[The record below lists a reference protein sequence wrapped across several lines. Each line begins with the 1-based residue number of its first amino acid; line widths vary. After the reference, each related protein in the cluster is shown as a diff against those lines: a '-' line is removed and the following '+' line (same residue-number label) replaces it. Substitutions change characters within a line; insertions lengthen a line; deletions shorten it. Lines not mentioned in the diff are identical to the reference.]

1 MTYKTGTMY
10 IEVLRPIS
18 ITNENIFK
26 ASLVNIV
33 ISTKPSDKRKKES
46 LLEDFSK
53 FINFK
58 PNYNFKNL
66 WKWSVDHPEEFW
78 SKLWDYT
85 KIIGDKGQEI
95 IKYNKIFNKTKF
107 FPDSKLNYAENI
119 LKKRSPEI
127 AISFLSEKG
136 FEEEISWEQLYIN
149 VCKFSGYLKSIGLK
163 KGDRVAAYVP
173 NKIESIISFLACAK
187 NGIIWSSCSPDFGT
201 QGVVDRFKQIAPRIL
216 ITSDHYFYNGKKIN
230 ILEKVEGILK
240 QIPSI
245 KKTLVFAYNKKEEMN
260 FKNYFN
266 FEKVL
271 DQTEADESFERF
283 DFNHPIYVL
292 FSSGTTG
299 KPKCITHG
307 AGNVLIEHNKEF
319 MLHCDIRD
327 NEKLFYYTTTGWMMW
342 NWLVG
347 GLATGSSIFLFDGA
361 PVYPKIDILL
371 EYCQNKKINLFGVSA
386 KYIDHL
392 KNEKY
397 NSKNLDLSSIKI
409 ITSTGSPLAEESF
422 KYVYDNIKK
431 DVHLASI
438 AGGTDLVGCL
448 VLGNLFSD
456 VYMGE
461 IQGQSLGIDVDV
473 FTDEGKSVKDG
484 EKGELVVKKPFPSM
498 PVKFWS
504 DDDGQKY
511 HKAYFNRFKNIWHH
525 GDFIERTINNGFIMR
540 GRSDATLN
548 PGGVRIGTAEIYQQ
562 VEDIDFITEG
572 LVVGQDYKDDVR
584 IILFIT
590 TKNNEDLDDEKI
602 KSIKTKIRKNCS
614 PKHVPSIIIK
624 VPDIPRTKSGKIVE
638 LAVKKVIQGETINN
652 KEAIANPEALK
663 HFENIAQLK

>member
-1 MTYKTGTMY
+1 MNKP
-10 IEVLRPIS
+10 LWQPSQKLKQDS
-18 ITNENIFK
+18 I
-26 ASLVNIV
+26 LQ
-33 ISTKPSDKRKKES
+33 
-46 LLEDFSK
+46 DFCK
-53 FINFK
+53 FIDFPSSDSFK
-58 PNYNFKNL
+58 EL
-66 WKWSVDHPEEFW
+66 WQWSVKNPEEFW
-78 SKLWDYT
+78 SKFWDYS
-85 KIIGDKGQEI
+85 KIIGDKGSEI
-95 IKYNKIFNKTKF
+95 IKKDKIFNKSKF

-119 LKKRSPEI
+119 LKKKTNDI
-127 AISFLSEKG
+127 AINFLSEKG
-136 FEEEISWEQLYIN
+136 FEEHITWNHLYEK
-149 VCKFSGYLKSIGLK
+149 VCKFSNYLKKMSLK

-173 NKIESIISFLACAK
+173 NKIETIICFLACAK
-187 NGIIWSSCSPDFGT
+187 NGIIWSSCSPDFGA
-201 QGVVDRFKQIAPRIL
+201 QGVVDRFKQIEPKVL
-216 ITSDHYFYNGKKIN
+216 ITSDYYFYNGKKIN
-230 ILEKVEGILK
+230 ILDKVDEVLK

-245 KKTLVFAYNKKEEMN
+245 KKVIVYNYNKKEKENLKN
-260 FKNYFN
+260 FID
-266 FEKVL
+266 FEETLKIE
-271 DQTEADESFERF
+271 TDESFERF
-283 DFNHPIYVL
+283 EFNHPIYIL

-307 AGNVLIEHNKEF
+307 TGNVIIEHNKEF

-361 PVYPKIDILL
+361 PVYPKIDVLL

-392 KNEKY
+392 KNENY

-409 ITSTGSPLAEESF
+409 ITSTGSPLADESF

-448 VLGNLFSD
+448 VLGNLFSN
-456 VYMGE
+456 VHKGE

-473 FTDEGKSVKDG
+473 FTDEGKSAVDG
-484 EKGELVVKKPFPSM
+484 DKGELVVKQPFPSM
-498 PVKFWS
+498 PVKFWG

-511 HKAYFNRFKNIWHH
+511 HKAYFTRFKNIWHH
-525 GDFIERTINNGFIMR
+525 GDFIERTNKNGFIMR

-548 PGGVRIGTAEIYQQ
+548 PGGVRIGTSEIYQQ

-572 LVVGQDYKDDVR
+572 LVVGQDYDDDVR
-584 IILFIT
+584 IILFVT
-590 TKNNEDLDDEKI
+590 TKNNQEINDEKSKLI
-602 KSIKTKIRKNCS
+602 KSRIRKNCS
-614 PKHVPSIIIK
+614 PKHVPAIIIK
-624 VPDIPRTKSGKIVE
+624 VPEIPRTKSGKIVE
-638 LAVKKVIQGETINN
+638 LAVRKIINGEKINN

-663 HFENIAQLK
+663 FFEKLPQLKL

>member
-1 MTYKTGTMY
+1 M
-10 IEVLRPIS
+10 
-18 ITNENIFK
+18 N
-26 ASLVNIV
+26 
-33 ISTKPSDKRKKES
+33 KPLWQPSAKLKEKS
-46 LLEDFSK
+46 LLRDFCK

-58 PNYNFKNL
+58 SSNNFKEI
-66 WKWSVDHPEEFW
+66 WQWSIDNPEKFW
-78 SKLWDYT
+78 SKFWDYS
-85 KIIGDKGQEI
+85 KIIGDKGSEI
-95 IKYNKIFNKTKF
+95 IKKDKVFNKTKF
-107 FPDSKLNYAENI
+107 FPDSKLNYSENI
-119 LKKRSPEI
+119 LKIKSDEI
-127 AISFLSEKG
+127 AINFLSEKG
-136 FEEEISWEQLYIN
+136 FEENITWKDLYEK
-149 VCKFSGYLKSIGLK
+149 VCKFSSYLKELNLQK
-163 KGDRVAAYVP
+163 EDRVAAYVP
-173 NKIESIISFLACAK
+173 NKIESIVCFLACAK
-187 NGIIWSSCSPDFGT
+187 NGIIWSSCSPDFGV
-201 QGVVDRFKQIAPRIL
+201 QGVVDRFKQIEPKVL
-216 ITSDHYFYNGKKIN
+216 ITCDYYYYNGKKID
-230 ILEKVEGILK
+230 ILDKVEEILK

-245 KKTLVFAYNKKEEMN
+245 KKVIVFNYNKKERESLKN
-260 FKNYFN
+260 FIN
-266 FEKVL
+266 FEETLKNDL
-271 DQTEADESFERF
+271 DEVFERF
-283 DFNHPIYVL
+283 EFNHPIYIL

-307 AGNVLIEHNKEF
+307 SGNVLIEHNKEF
-319 MLHCDIRD
+319 MLHCDIRE

-361 PVYPKIDILL
+361 PVFPKIDILL

-397 NSKNLDLSSIKI
+397 NSKNLDLNSVKI

-456 VYMGE
+456 VHKGE

-473 FTDEGKSVKDG
+473 FTDDGKSTADG
-484 EKGELVVKKPFPSM
+484 DRGELVVKQPFPSM
-498 PVKFWS
+498 PVKFWD

-511 HKAYFNRFKNIWHH
+511 HKAYFTRFKNIWHH
-525 GDFIERTINNGFIMR
+525 GDFIERTDKNGFIMR

-548 PGGVRIGTAEIYQQ
+548 PGGVRIGTSEIYQQ
-562 VEDIDFITEG
+562 VESIDFITEG
-572 LVVGQDYKDDVR
+572 LVVGQDFDDDVR

-590 TKNNEDLDDEKI
+590 TKNNQEIDDEKI
-602 KSIKTKIRKNCS
+602 KFIKSKIRKNCS
-614 PKHVPSIIIK
+614 PKHVPNIIIRA
-624 VPDIPRTKSGKIVE
+624 PEIPRTKSGKIVE
-638 LAVKKVIQGETINN
+638 LAVRKIINGEKINN

-663 HFENIAQLK
+663 FFEKLPQLKL

>member
-1 MTYKTGTMY
+1 MKNFLW
-10 IEVLRPIS
+10 E
-18 ITNENIFK
+18 
-26 ASLVNIV
+26 
-33 ISTKPSDKRKKES
+33 PSRKKKEES

-53 FINFK
+53 FVNFK
-58 PNYNFKNL
+58 SNYNFKTF
-66 WKWSVDHPEEFW
+66 WKWTVDHPEEFW
-78 SKLWDYT
+78 SKFWDYS
-85 KIIGDKGQEI
+85 KIIGNKGKEI
-95 IKYNKIFNKTKF
+95 IKYNKIFNETKF

-119 LKKRSPEI
+119 LKKKTSEV
-127 AISFLSEKG
+127 AINFLSEKG
-136 FEEEISWEQLYIN
+136 FEEEISWDQLYN
-149 VCKFSGYLKSIGLK
+149 KVCKFSNYLKSLGLK

-201 QGVVDRFKQIAPRIL
+201 QGVVDRFKQIEPSIL

-230 ILEKVEGILK
+230 ILEKIEDILK

-245 KKTLVFAYNKKEEMN
+245 KKTLVFAYNKKEEMTLQGHIN
-260 FKNYFN
+260 FDQVLEKANMDET
-266 FEKVL
+266 FEK
-271 DQTEADESFERF
+271 FE
-283 DFNHPIYVL
+283 FNHPIYIL
-292 FSSGTTG
+292 YSSGTTG

-319 MLHCDIRD
+319 MLHCNIKNNDR
-327 NEKLFYYTTTGWMMW
+327 LFYYTTTGWMMW

-397 NSKNLDLSSIKI
+397 SSKNLDLSSIKI

-422 KYVYDNIKK
+422 KYVYDNIKR

-448 VLGNLFSD
+448 VLGNLYSN

-473 FTDEGKSVKDG
+473 FTDEGESVKDG

-498 PVKFWS
+498 PVKFWG

-525 GDFIERTINNGFIMR
+525 GDFIERTSNNGFIMR

-572 LVVGQDYKDDVR
+572 LVVGQDYNDDIR
-584 IILFIT
+584 IVLFIT
-590 TKNNEDLDDEKI
+590 TKNDEELDGEKI
-602 KSIKTKIRKNCS
+602 KLIKARIRKNCS

-624 VPDIPRTKSGKIVE
+624 VPEIPRTKSGKIVE
-638 LAVKKVIQGETINN
+638 LAVKKTNSWRNHQ
-652 KEAIANPEALK
+652 
-663 HFENIAQLK
+663 

>member
-1 MTYKTGTMY
+1 MQKFLW
-10 IEVLRPIS
+10 E
-18 ITNENIFK
+18 
-26 ASLVNIV
+26 
-33 ISTKPSDKRKKES
+33 PSSKRKEES

-53 FINFK
+53 SINLK
-58 PNYNFKNL
+58 SNYNFKTL

-78 SKLWDYT
+78 SKFWDYS
-85 KIIGDKGQEI
+85 KIIGVKGKEI
-95 IKYNKIFNKTKF
+95 IRFDNIFNKTKF
-107 FPDSKLNYAENI
+107 FPDSKLNYTENI
-119 LKKRSPEI
+119 LKKRSSIP

-136 FEEEISWEQLYIN
+136 FEEEISWEQLYN
-149 VCKFSGYLKSIGLK
+149 KVCKFSNYLKSIGLK

-201 QGVVDRFKQIAPRIL
+201 QGVVDRFKQILPAIL

-230 ILEKVEGILK
+230 ILEKIEDILK
-240 QIPSI
+240 EIPSI
-245 KKTLVFAYNKKEEMN
+245 KKVLVFAYNKKEEMN
-260 FKNYFN
+260 LQNYVN
-266 FEKVL
+266 FDEVL
-271 DQTEADESFERF
+271 DQSEPDESFERF
-283 DFNHPIYVL
+283 EFNHPIYIL

-327 NEKLFYYTTTGWMMW
+327 DEKLFYYTTTGWMMW

-361 PVYPKIDILL
+361 PVYPKIDVLL

-397 NSKNLDLSSIKI
+397 KSKNLDLSSIKI

-422 KYVYDNIKK
+422 RYVYDNIKK

-448 VLGNLFSD
+448 VLGNLYSN

-498 PVKFWS
+498 PVKFWG

-511 HKAYFNRFKNIWHH
+511 HKAYFNRFENIWHH
-525 GDFIERTINNGFIMR
+525 GDFIEKTKNNGFIMR

-572 LVVGQDYKDDVR
+572 LVIGQDYNDDVR
-584 IILFIT
+584 VILFVT
-590 TKNNEDLDDEKI
+590 TKNDEELSDEKI
-602 KSIKTKIRKNCS
+602 KLIKSRIRKNCS

-624 VPDIPRTKSGKIVE
+624 VPEIPRTKSGKIVE
-638 LAVKKVIQGETINN
+638 LAVRQVVNGEKIIN

-663 HFENIAQLK
+663 FYENLPQLKT

>member
-1 MTYKTGTMY
+1 MKKF
-10 IEVLRPIS
+10 LW
-18 ITNENIFK
+18 
-26 ASLVNIV
+26 
-33 ISTKPSDKRKKES
+33 KPSNTRREDS

-58 PNYNFKNL
+58 SNHNFKDF

-78 SKLWDYT
+78 SKFWDYS
-85 KIIGDKGQEI
+85 KIIGDKGKEI
-95 IKYNKIFNKTKF
+95 IKYNKTFNQTKF

-119 LKKRSPEI
+119 LKKKTSEI

-136 FEEEISWEQLYIN
+136 FEEEISWDQLFN
-149 VCKFSGYLKSIGLK
+149 KVCKFSNYLKSIGLK

-201 QGVVDRFKQIAPRIL
+201 QGVVDRFKQIEPSIL

-230 ILEKVEGILK
+230 ILEKIENILN

-245 KKTLVFAYNKKEEMN
+245 KKTLVFAYNKKVEINLKEHIN
-260 FKNYFN
+260 FD
-266 FEKVL
+266 EVL

-283 DFNHPIYVL
+283 EFNHPIYIL
-292 FSSGTTG
+292 YSSGTTG

-307 AGNVLIEHNKEF
+307 AGNALIEHNKEF

-361 PVYPKIDILL
+361 PVYPKIDVLL
-371 EYCQNKKINLFGVSA
+371 EYCQNKKINFFGVSA

-397 NSKNLDLSSIKI
+397 SSKNLDLSSIKI

-422 KYVYDNIKK
+422 KYVYENLKK

-448 VLGNLFSD
+448 VLGNLYSN

-498 PVKFWS
+498 PVKFWG

-511 HKAYFNRFKNIWHH
+511 QKAYFDRFKNIWHH

-548 PGGVRIGTAEIYQQ
+548 PGGVRIGTSEIYQQ

-572 LVVGQDYKDDVR
+572 LVVGQDYNDDVR

-590 TKNNEDLDDEKI
+590 TKNNEELNDEKI
-602 KSIKTKIRKNCS
+602 KTIKSRIRKNCS
-614 PKHVPSIIIK
+614 PKHVPSVVIK
-624 VPDIPRTKSGKIVE
+624 VPEIPRTKSGKIVE
-638 LAVKKVIQGETINN
+638 LAVRKVIHGETINN
-652 KEAIANPEALK
+652 KEAIANPESLK
-663 HFENIAQLK
+663 FFENLSQLKL

>member
-1 MTYKTGTMY
+1 MK
-10 IEVLRPIS
+10 
-18 ITNENIFK
+18 
-26 ASLVNIV
+26 
-33 ISTKPSDKRKKES
+33 KPLWQPSEKRKEDS

-58 PNYNFKNL
+58 LDKNFKSL
-66 WKWSVDHPEEFW
+66 WEWSVKNPEKFW
-78 SKLWDYT
+78 SQFWDYS
-85 KIIGDKGQEI
+85 KIIGDKGKEVI
-95 IKYNKIFNKTKF
+95 RDNKIFNQVKF
-107 FPDSKLNYAENI
+107 FPDSKLNYTENI
-119 LKKRSPEI
+119 LKKKNNDT
-127 AISFLSEKG
+127 AIHFLSETG
-136 FEEEISWEQLYIN
+136 FEESITWKDLYGK
-149 VCKFSGYLKSIGLK
+149 VCKFSAYLKTLDLK

-173 NKIESIISFLACAK
+173 NKIETIIGFLACVK

-201 QGVVDRFKQIAPRIL
+201 QGVVDRFKQIEPKIL
-216 ITSDHYFYNGKKIN
+216 ITSDHYYYNGKKIN
-230 ILEKVEGILK
+230 ILEKVDAILK
-240 QIPSI
+240 QIPTI
-245 KKTLVFAYNKKEEMN
+245 KKTLVYAYNKDEEPNYKEFIN
-260 FKNYFN
+260 FD
-266 FEKVL
+266 KVL
-271 DQTEADESFERF
+271 NQSKLDETFERF
-283 DFNHPIYVL
+283 EFNHPIYIL
-292 FSSGTTG
+292 YSSGTTG

-319 MLHCDIRD
+319 ILHCDIRD

-361 PVYPKIDILL
+361 PVYPKIDTLL

-422 KYVYDNIKK
+422 KYIYDNIKK

-448 VLGNLFSD
+448 VLGNLYSN

-484 EKGELVVKKPFPSM
+484 EKGELVIKKPFPSM
-498 PVKFWS
+498 PVKFWG

-511 HKAYFNRFKNIWHH
+511 HKAYFNRFQNIWHH
-525 GDFIERTINNGFIMR
+525 GDFIERTFNNGFIMR

-562 VEDIDFITEG
+562 VEDIDFITEA
-572 LVVGQDYKDDVR
+572 LVVGQDYNDDVR
-584 IILFIT
+584 VILFVT
-590 TKNNEDLDDEKI
+590 TKNNKELDDEKI
-602 KSIKTKIRKNCS
+602 KLIKSKIRKNCS
-614 PKHVPSIIIK
+614 PKHVPAIIIK
-624 VPDIPRTKSGKIVE
+624 VPEIPRTKSGKIVE
-638 LAVKKVIQGETINN
+638 LAVRKVIHRQTIDN
-652 KEAIANPEALK
+652 KEAIANPKALEY
-663 HFENIAQLK
+663 FENLIQLKI

>member
-1 MTYKTGTMY
+1 MEKFLW
-10 IEVLRPIS
+10 E
-18 ITNENIFK
+18 
-26 ASLVNIV
+26 
-33 ISTKPSDKRKKES
+33 PSRSRKEKS

-53 FINFK
+53 FINHNS
-58 PNYNFKNL
+58 NYNFKNL
-66 WKWSVDHPEEFW
+66 WKWSVDYPDEFW
-78 SKLWDYT
+78 SKFWDYS
-85 KIIGDKGQEI
+85 KIIGDKGKEI
-95 IKYNKIFNKTKF
+95 IKFNKIFNKTKF

-119 LKKRSPEI
+119 LKKKSSDP

-136 FEEEISWEQLYIN
+136 FEEEISWGQLYN
-149 VCKFSGYLKSIGLK
+149 KVCKFSNYLKSTGLK

-173 NKIESIISFLACAK
+173 NKIESVISFLACAK
-187 NGIIWSSCSPDFGT
+187 NGIVWSSCSPDFGT
-201 QGVVDRFKQIAPRIL
+201 QGVVDRFKQIEPSIL

-230 ILEKVEGILK
+230 ILEKIEDILK
-240 QIPSI
+240 AIPSI
-245 KKTLVFAYNKKEEMN
+245 KKTLVFAYNKKVEMKLQNYLN
-260 FKNYFN
+260 FD
-266 FEKVL
+266 EVL

-283 DFNHPIYVL
+283 EFNHPIYIL

-361 PVYPKIDILL
+361 PVYPKIDVLL
-371 EYCQNKKINLFGVSA
+371 KYCQNKKINLFGVSA

-422 KYVYDNIKK
+422 KYIYDNIKK

-448 VLGNLFSD
+448 VLGNLYSK
-456 VYMGE
+456 VHMGE

-473 FTDEGKSVKDG
+473 FTDKGKSVKDG

-498 PVKFWS
+498 PVKFWG

-511 HKAYFNRFKNIWHH
+511 HKAYFTRFENIWHH
-525 GDFIERTINNGFIMR
+525 GDFIERTNNNGFIMR

-572 LVVGQDYKDDVR
+572 LVIGQDYNDDVR
-584 IILFIT
+584 VILFVT
-590 TKNNEDLDDEKI
+590 TKNDEELNDEKI
-602 KSIKTKIRKNCS
+602 KSIKSRIRKNCS

-624 VPDIPRTKSGKIVE
+624 VPEIPRTKSGKIVE
-638 LAVKKVIQGETINN
+638 LAVRQVVNGEKINN

-663 HFENIAQLK
+663 FYENLTQLKS

>member
-1 MTYKTGTMY
+1 MEKF
-10 IEVLRPIS
+10 LW
-18 ITNENIFK
+18 
-26 ASLVNIV
+26 A
-33 ISTKPSDKRKKES
+33 PSSRKKEES

-58 PNYNFKNL
+58 SNYNFKSL
-66 WKWSVDHPEEFW
+66 WKWTVDHPEEFW
-78 SKLWDYT
+78 SKFWDYSN
-85 KIIGDKGQEI
+85 IIGDKGKEI
-95 IKYNKIFNKTKF
+95 IRYDKIFNKTQF
-107 FPDSKLNYAENI
+107 FPDSKLNYAENL
-119 LKKRSPEI
+119 LKKKSSEL

-136 FEEEISWEQLYIN
+136 FEEEITWNQLYN
-149 VCKFSGYLKSIGLK
+149 KVCKFSDYLKSIGLK

-201 QGVVDRFKQIAPRIL
+201 QGVVNRFRQIEPSIL
-216 ITSDHYFYNGKKIN
+216 ITSDHYYYNGKKIN
-230 ILEKVEGILK
+230 ILDKVEDILK

-245 KKTLVFAYNKKEEMN
+245 KKTLVFAYNKKEEMTLQSYIN
-260 FKNYFN
+260 FDQ
-266 FEKVL
+266 VL
-271 DQTEADESFERF
+271 KQAKMDETFERF
-283 DFNHPIYVL
+283 EFNHPIYIL
-292 FSSGTTG
+292 YSSGTTG

-307 AGNVLIEHNKEF
+307 TGNVLIEQNKEF

-361 PVYPKIDILL
+361 PVYPKIDVLL
-371 EYCQNKKINLFGVSA
+371 QYCQNKKINFFGVSA

-397 NSKNLDLSSIKI
+397 SSKNLDLSSIKI

-422 KYVYDNIKK
+422 KYVYENLKK

-448 VLGNLFSD
+448 VLGNLYSN

-461 IQGQSLGIDVDV
+461 IQGQSLGIHVDV

-498 PVKFWS
+498 PVKFWG

-511 HKAYFNRFKNIWHH
+511 HKAYFNRFENLWYH

-548 PGGVRIGTAEIYQQ
+548 PGGVRIGTSEIYQQ

-572 LVVGQDYKDDVR
+572 LVVGQDYNDDVR

-590 TKNNEDLDDEKI
+590 TKNNEELNDEKI
-602 KSIKTKIRKNCS
+602 KTIKSRIRKNCS
-614 PKHVPSIIIK
+614 PKHVPSVVIK
-624 VPDIPRTKSGKIVE
+624 VPEIPRTKSGKIVE
-638 LAVKKVIQGETINN
+638 LAVRKVIHGETINN
-652 KEAIANPEALK
+652 KEAIANPESLK
-663 HFENIAQLK
+663 FFENLSQLKS